1 MDGTKKR
8 RKGIKKDRKEGRHE
22 EGRKESGI
30 NKDWFMGGRGKKEG
44 RKKDE
49 RNKERNE

>member
-8 RKGIKKDRKEGRHE
+8 RKGIKNDRKEGRHE
-22 EGRKESGI
+22 EGRKESRI
-30 NKDWFMGGRGKKEG
+30 NKDWFMGGKKEG